1 MVNIVSKDKS
11 KCMYDYAE
19 DYFKI
24 EEAFEKSEG
33 RKMTDDERLFLFAIL
48 SQEGGLYEI
57 C

>member
-1 MVNIVSKDKS
+1 MLEIHSKDNS

-48 SQEGGLYEI
+48 DIEERR
-57 C
+57 